1 MCVRSRLLYSV
12 QTWDMKQHEKLK
24 LESVWNGFLRKMV
37 ENGYNRK
44 NAPKHNKKGVEAV
57 TELDWSFKY
66 SNEDL
71 RTITKTMPISMTI
84 PMAQ

>member
-1 MCVRSRLLYSV
+1 MVPC
-12 QTWDMKQHEKLK
+12 E
-24 LESVWNGFLRKMV
+24 KMV
-37 ENGYNRK
+37 ANGYKRK

-71 RTITKTMPISMTI
+71 RTITKTMPISDFVKYNT
-84 PMAQ
+84 